1 MEELQSSARV
11 EAHRDLIIWTI
22 KKFKE
27 RIPVDSTVKMESED
41 EQPAD
46 ESAAAAAEQ
55 AEKEERAKLA
65 ATRRAEILSQM
76 ANAQKQFMSSNA
88 ELFENAGSSC
98 AESNAI
104 DMDWQI
110 EELNETT
117 EKIAC
122 IGPNRKAHNAIEEK
136 FTCILCSE
144 DSVVSKDGSCLVY
157 SAFIQKSSVLSRFQK
172 VNDLGQLQ
180 YLETSIHPYPHTSTC
195 GHVMHAQC
203 WTEYFNN
210 EVAKENRRPYRNR
223 SPGSFDIDKKEFL
236 CPLCRCISNC
246 VIPLTPELSS
256 FGSIAGN
263 DEEIVDF
270 NTWMTIMEDY
280 SESLQTVDSLMS
292 GTDDD
297 LESIYPS
304 LETVLSKYSVKIENF
319 YKISQPQ
326 NEVIGA
332 KLNEHIQ
339 SFTEFA
345 KTVAPLS
352 SAPEQIDSLLVT
364 WCSCSYSIESL
375 EMLLRVLGKPLKGQ
389 LSIRHSCCL
398 SGLIRLCGLT
408 NVAQQKKKTVAC
420 CGLTNVAQQKIDRNL
435 ILHMRDIYNRI
446 FGKSD
451 KCILEWDIFYM
462 LTTLIFITPSAI
474 YAYDEQYSIP
484 KGEYLEFYILKLLFL
499 ANIARTVITFDDRDT
514 NEIGTMETDDHDD
527 GQSELIKF
535 YRSYNIYRD
544 DDESKMTKRSLIDS
558 IKKQNETFLR
568 CSCLLFHFLTDVEM
582 PDDFANLNGDTFDLM
597 CEYLGLDTEIETYFN
612 TESLNK
618 FMTQMAT
625 HSNINLIKT
634 GKVIEGEEV
643 MRVMTTVAPIRQ
655 LVSLPSDYS
664 DLMNSVSLFTCPNND
679 RDDSRN
685 PTMCL
690 VCGEVL
696 CSQTYCCQK
705 DLNKS
710 MVGACTYHA
719 HTCGAGVGMFLRIRE
734 CEILL
739 LSLNK
744 GCFVSPPYL
753 DEYGETDQGLRRGN
767 PLRLCKERYR
777 KLHLMWLGHG
787 LHEEIARSTE
797 STSTMLPTQ
806 WHHL

>member
-1 MEELQSSARV
+1 
-11 EAHRDLIIWTI
+11 
-22 KKFKE
+22 
-27 RIPVDSTVKMESED
+27 MESED
-41 EQPAD
+41 ETPAD
-46 ESAAAAAEQ
+46 ETAAAAAEQ

-65 ATRRAEILSQM
+65 ATRRAAILSQM
-76 ANAQKQFMSSNA
+76 ANAQKKFMSSNA
-88 ELFENAGSSC
+88 ELFENAGNSGT
-98 AESNAI
+98 ELNTMN

-110 EELNETT
+110 EENETT

-122 IGPNRKAHNAIEEK
+122 IGPNRKIHNTIEQK

-144 DSVVSKDGSCLVY
+144 DSIVSKDGSCLVY

-180 YLETSIHPYPHTSTC
+180 YLETTIHPSPHTSTC

-256 FGSIAGN
+256 FGSIAST
-263 DEEIVDF
+263 DEEIIDF
-270 NTWMTIMEDY
+270 NTWFNIISDY
-280 SESLQTVDSLMS
+280 TESLQTVDNLLLN
-292 GTDDD
+292 DEC
-297 LESIYPS
+297 ESIYPS
-304 LETVLSKYSVKIENF
+304 LETVLNKYSVKIDDF

-326 NEVIGA
+326 KEMIGA

-339 SFTEFA
+339 SFIEFA
-345 KTVAPLS
+345 RTVAPFPK
-352 SAPEQIDSLLVT
+352 APENIDSLLVT

-375 EMLLRVLGKPLKGQ
+375 EMLLRVLDKPLKGQ
-389 LSIRHSCCL
+389 LSIRHSCCI

-408 NVAQQKKKTVAC
+408 NVAQQNKETKLV
-420 CGLTNVAQQKIDRNL
+420 
-435 ILHMRDIYNRI
+435 LHMRDIYKRI
-446 FGKSD
+446 FSQSD
-451 KCILEWDIFYM
+451 KCILEWDIFNM
-462 LTTLIFITPSAI
+462 LTTLIFITPSTI
-474 YAYDEQYSIP
+474 YAYNEQYSIP
-484 KGEYLEFYILKLLFL
+484 KGEYLEYYILKLMFL
-499 ANIARTVITFDDRDT
+499 ANIARNVITFDDDDEN
-514 NEIGTMETDDHDD
+514 NELVTMETDDNNHHHQEDD
-527 GQSELIKF
+527 SQTELIKF
-535 YRSYNIYRD
+535 YKKYNIYRN
-544 DDESKMTKRSLIDS
+544 DDENKMTKKILIDS
-558 IKKQNETFLR
+558 IKKQNITFLR
-568 CSCLLFHFLTDVEM
+568 CSCLLFHFMTDVEM
-582 PDDFANLNGDTFDLM
+582 PDDFSILNGDTFDLM
-597 CEYLGLDTEIETYFN
+597 CEYLGLETDIELYFN
-612 TESLNK
+612 TENLNK
-618 FMTQMAT
+618 FMDKLAT
-625 HSNINLIKT
+625 HSNINLYKT
-634 GKVIEGEEV
+634 GIVIGDEEV
-643 MRVMTTVAPIRQ
+643 MRVMTTVSPIRQ

-710 MVGACTYHA
+710 MVGACTFHA

-767 PLRLCKERYR
+767 PLRLCKERYK